1 MAGST
6 FIIPPHDAAGSAARS
21 TIAFYFRAL
30 AEQVAAAQNGEV
42 EPIHQVRVASRR
54 LRAAVR
60 LFSPYIQPIKPRDIE
75 ERLKW
80 IGAQAGAVREFDMLE
95 KLSRRTTRKLDPEIV
110 KELDPIWEEFKER
123 RKEAAEHLA
132 KTLNS
137 PRYKSLAKQLSG
149 RIEITAEGDVAF
161 AAVAPKLIS
170 PMLKSA
176 IKAGEK
182 LGDDPAPDSLHRL
195 RKRSKNARY
204 ALEMMM
210 GLGGKALRQELK
222 RLEDLQEVLGDYHD
236 AAVAVDWMKNFVS
249 SRELLA
255 NVAFGCG
262 ALAESIQRLERKL
275 KRRSLKAWD
284 RFISTDPYR
293 TVIKTLEKAQPKG
306 GSSDEPI
313 HNAARDR
320 RGSHPQGR

>member
-30 AEQVAAAQNGEV
+30 AEQVAAAQNGDV
-42 EPIHQVRVASRR
+42 EPVHQVRVASRR
-54 LRAAVR
+54 LRAAIR
-60 LFSPYIQPIKPRDIE
+60 LFSPYIQSIKPRDIE

-80 IGAQAGAVREFDMLE
+80 IGAQAGAVRELDMLE
-95 KLSRRTTRKLDPEIV
+95 RLSRKTVKKLDPAIV
-110 KELDPIWEEFKER
+110 KDLDPMWEEFRDR
-123 RKEAAEHLA
+123 RKEAAENLNRALNSLRYKALA
-132 KTLNS
+132 K
-137 PRYKSLAKQLSG
+137 RLSG

-161 AAVAPKLIS
+161 ASVAPKLIS

-182 LGDDPAPDSLHRL
+182 LGEDPPPDQLHKL

-204 ALEMMM
+204 TLEMMM
-210 GLGGKALRQELK
+210 GLGGKDLRQVLK

-236 AAVAVDWMKNFVS
+236 AAVAVEWMKNFVT
-249 SRELLA
+249 SRELPA

-262 ALAESIQRLERKL
+262 ALAESIQRRERKL
-275 KRRSLKAWD
+275 KRRSLKAWH
-284 RFISTDPYR
+284 RFTRADPSR
-293 TVIKTLEKAQPKG
+293 TVIKSLEKAQPKG

-320 RGSHPQGR
+320 RGSHAQGR